1 MYNGSDFYEKIK
13 TCLAVGAA
21 RRNFITTA
29 LGRTGAAGGA
39 GAVAVAVGGGGGGR
53 HS

>member
-1 MYNGSDFYEKIK
+1 MVGVIFYEKIK

-21 RRNFITTA
+21 RGNFVTTA
-29 LGRTGAAGGA
+29 LGRTGAAGRA

-53 HS
+53 HG

>member
-1 MYNGSDFYEKIK
+1 MYNGSEFYKIK

-21 RRNFITTA
+21 RGNFVTTA

-39 GAVAVAVGGGGGGR
+39 GAVAVAVGGGGGR

>member
-1 MYNGSDFYEKIK
+1 MVRVIFYEKIK

-21 RRNFITTA
+21 RGNFVTTA
-29 LGRTGAAGGA
+29 LRRTAAAGGA
-39 GAVAVAVGGGGGGR
+39 GAVAVAVAVGGGR